1 MKTKYK
7 ILLVLFLVAI
17 VNINIISA
25 TELDDNT
32 NLVDDNST
40 AIENSVSNS
49 TVLNNDD
56 GNNETN
62 DNNESNTN
70 ESDTLETN
78 ETDTN
83 NTEQTNESDTLETNE
98 TDTNNTEQTNETEE
112 LTEPVDTH
120 LYIQESV
127 LKGEYLNIV
136 LKDINGNLLPNQTV
150 KFQFNNKEY
159 TKTTDS
165 TGTAKLKINLAA
177 KTYSF
182 FIDYE
187 GTDKYNPTN
196 YMFDLRVIKPISTA
210 ITVKSVIVYKKN
222 SLIAYLKTSAGKALS
237 NQKVNISIKNKTYTR
252 TTDKNGA
259 VGLKINLKSDVYP
272 VTISYGGKNSYL
284 KSSKKIYLRVREI
297 VSLGSTSYGKVQLV
311 KIIGNTSS
319 KVKIAYVVGL
329 HPLEHQIHDAV
340 YKLMLKKT
348 SMKYAY
354 YVYKITLTKKSGDY
368 STDRM
373 RGQMLAK
380 TFIVPHV
387 NKQKYNLVIDV
398 HSTTG
403 TSYKH
408 TYFIH
413 VPQNKHKASLN
424 LAYKTINTIKSIEA
438 NSQMRYWS
446 PESQTS
452 PPYLTL
458 PIIRA
463 GTPTFVFE
471 TWTYESISQ
480 TNKRANILINA
491 VDKIFG

>member
-25 TELDDNT
+25 TEIDDNT

-49 TVLNNDD
+49 TVSNDDNDD
-56 GNNETN
+56 GTNDTNETT
-62 DNNESNTN
+62 TN
-70 ESDTLETN
+70 ESDTLDGTETDTNNTEETN

-83 NTEQTNESDTLETNE
+83 NTEE
-98 TDTNNTEQTNETEE
+98 TNETEE
-112 LTEPVDTH
+112 VIEPVDTR

-127 LKGEYLNIV
+127 LKGDYLKVV
-136 LKDINGNLLPNQTV
+136 LKDINNNPLPNQTV
-150 KFQFNNKEY
+150 KFQFNTKEY
-159 TKTTDS
+159 IKTTDS

-177 KTYSF
+177 RTYSF
-182 FIDYE
+182 FVDYE
-187 GTDKYNPTN
+187 GTDQYNPTN
-196 YMFDLRVIKPISTA
+196 YVFDLKVIKPISTA

-222 SLIAYLKTSAGKALS
+222 NLIAYLKTSAGKALS
-237 NQKVNISIKNKTYTR
+237 NQKVSITIKNKTYNK

-259 VGLKINLKSDVYP
+259 VSLKINLKSGVYP
-272 VTISYGGKNSYL
+272 VTISYNGKNSYL
-284 KSSKKIYLRVREI
+284 KSSKKISLRVREI
-297 VSLGSTSYGKVQLV
+297 VTLGSTSYGKVQLIR
-311 KIIGNTSS
+311 IIGNTSS

-329 HPLEHQIHDAV
+329 HPIEHQIHDAV
-340 YKLMLKKT
+340 YNIMLKKT

-387 NKQKYNLVIDV
+387 NKQKYNVVIDV

-413 VPQNKHKASLN
+413 VPQNKHKASMN

-458 PIIRA
+458 PIMRA

-471 TWTYESISQ
+471 TWTYESLSQ